1 MKILKKTLQDGFNP
15 QVFAAIIFIYFA
27 ALSGAIAFGGLMAE
41 KTNNDIG
48 IPETLLMSAVTG
60 AVFALTAGCPLII
73 IGTTGP
79 VLLFDEVSL
88 FVTKA
93 SLILVEQQKLSLI
106 YRYAFY
112 IGMMGTH

>member
-1 MKILKKTLQDGFNP
+1 MKILNLKIQDGFNP

-48 IPETLLMSAVTG
+48 IPETLLMSAVAG
-60 AVFALTAGCPLII
+60 AIFALMAGCPLII

-88 FVTKA
+88 FLECKVFEVYKKD
-93 SLILVEQQKLSLI
+93 VQDLSSVPL
-106 YRYAFY
+106 
-112 IGMMGTH
+112 